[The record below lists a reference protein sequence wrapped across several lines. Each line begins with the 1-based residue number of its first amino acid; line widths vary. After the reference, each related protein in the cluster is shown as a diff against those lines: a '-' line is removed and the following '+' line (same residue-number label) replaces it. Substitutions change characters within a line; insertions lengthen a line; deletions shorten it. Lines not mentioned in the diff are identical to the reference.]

1 MIKYLLITIFLLT
14 ILACGSNESDNL
26 PTPVPVPTP
35 TPTPTPVPE
44 GYSDTVKNLFF
55 ELCLPAANN
64 EFCECSV
71 EMIEENIPVD
81 EFPVEDLMSKIL
93 SGEIS
98 DETNNNDIVNLFPAS
113 VIEAVAPCLSLMI
126 EDDVEINIEEN
137 DVEVEIESENLEIL
151 SKDELLEP
159 LLEVC
164 LNNQSEEFCKCT
176 TETISENY
184 SQEDLVKL
192 RESVAGGELPGE
204 AFQLGLMNCAIHL
217 GQ

>member
-14 ILACGSNESDNL
+14 IFACSSNESDNL
-26 PTPVPVPTP
+26 PAPTPAPTP

-44 GYSDTVKNLFF
+44 GYSETVKNLFF

-71 EMIEENIPVD
+71 EMIEKNIPVD
-81 EFPVEDLMSKIL
+81 EFPVEDLMGKIL

-98 DETNNNDIVNLFPAS
+98 DETNNNDIINLFPAS
-113 VIEAVAPCLSLMI
+113 VIEAVSPCLSLMI
-126 EDDVEINIEEN
+126 EDGIEIDITEN
-137 DVEVEIESENLEIL
+137 DIDVEIESENLEIL
-151 SKDELLEP
+151 SKDELLKP

-176 TETISENY
+176 TKTISENY
-184 SQEDLVKL
+184 SQADLVKL
-192 RESVAGGELPGE
+192 RESIAGGELPRE
-204 AFQLGLMNCAIHL
+204 AFQLGLMNCAIYL